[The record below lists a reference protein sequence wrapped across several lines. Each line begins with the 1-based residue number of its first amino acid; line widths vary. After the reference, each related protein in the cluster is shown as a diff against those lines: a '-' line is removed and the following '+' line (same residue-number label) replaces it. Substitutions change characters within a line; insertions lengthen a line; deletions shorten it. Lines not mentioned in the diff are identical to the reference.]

1 MFVCVCMSKGGVNVL
16 GSSRS
21 GRLSMSGPSPGFGA
35 ATNVRLWTWCLVNEE
50 EAFLNGFTALRRII
64 LDSIL
69 SIGVRVSIS

>member
-1 MFVCVCMSKGGVNVL
+1 MYVERGVNVL

-35 ATNVRLWTWCLVNEE
+35 ATNVRLWTWFLVNK
-50 EAFLNGFTALRRII
+50 EAFLNEFTALRRII
-64 LDSIL
+64 RDSIL